1 MKNNFIS
8 KQLTIAT
15 LVLSFATAL
24 QAAELS
30 NDDRIYQAT
39 FGVIT
44 AFGYKMQ
51 IDADPICKG
60 KAYPD
65 FDLNQFLNAIPKDF
79 LTRPGQRE
87 GIANQFKG
95 YFQNIDTLQLPSGQT
110 IPVSY
115 QEVKKGTALLL
126 RKQTETSDMSDLCQK
141 LYDDADKIF
150 QTQIQS
156 IQKLIVKK

>member
-1 MKNNFIS
+1 MTTHFLS
-8 KQLTIAT
+8 KHLTIAT

-24 QAAELS
+24 HAADLS

-44 AFGYKMQ
+44 AFGYKKQ
-51 IDADPICKG
+51 IDTDPICKG

-65 FDLNQFLNAIPKDF
+65 FDLEQFLNAIPKDF

-95 YFQNIDTLQLPSGQT
+95 YFQNFDSLQLPSGQT
-110 IPVSY
+110 IPVAY
-115 QEVKKGTALLL
+115 QELKKSTALLL
-126 RKQTETSDMSDLCQK
+126 RKETESSDVADLCRK
-141 LYDDADKIF
+141 IYDDSDKIF
-150 QTQIQS
+150 KMQVQS
-156 IQKLIVKK
+156 IQLLVVKK

>member
-1 MKNNFIS
+1 MKNKFIA
-8 KQLTIAT
+8 KQLSIAT
-15 LVLSFATAL
+15 LIWSFGTAL

-95 YFQNIDTLQLPSGQT
+95 YFQNIDTLKLPSGQT

-115 QEVKKGTALLL
+115 QEVKKGAALLL
-126 RKQTETSDMSDLCQK
+126 RKETESSDVADLCQK
-141 LYDDADKIF
+141 IYDDANKIF
-150 QTQIQS
+150 KMQIQS
-156 IQKLIVKK
+156 IQQLIVKK

>member
-1 MKNNFIS
+1 MKNNFIA
-8 KQLTIAT
+8 KKLTIAA
-15 LVLSFATAL
+15 LILLFGAAL

-95 YFQNIDTLQLPSGQT
+95 YFQNIDTLKLPSGQT

-115 QEVKKGTALLL
+115 QEVKKGAALLL
-126 RKQTETSDMSDLCQK
+126 RKETESSDVADLCQK
-141 LYDDADKIF
+141 IYDDADKIF
-150 QTQIQS
+150 KTQIQS
-156 IQKLIVKK
+156 IQQLIVKK

>member
-1 MKNNFIS
+1 MKNNFIA
-8 KQLTIAT
+8 KHLIIAT
-15 LVLSFATAL
+15 LVLSFGTAL
-24 QAAELS
+24 HAAEPS
-30 NDDRIYQAT
+30 NDDRIYHAT

-44 AFGYKMQ
+44 AFGYKKQ

-79 LTRPGQRE
+79 LKRPDQLE

-115 QEVKKGTALLL
+115 QELKKGTALLL
-126 RKQTETSDMSDLCQK
+126 RKETESSDMSDLCQK
-141 LYDDADKIF
+141 IYDDADKIF
-150 QTQIQS
+150 KTQIQS